1 MFVHARLALLVLLL
15 LNTLQAKF
23 LFNDHI
29 ISPKAAEQIEKMGSE
44 LEQKSKVYAYVVATN
59 QQLKRGVNVY
69 DFVKR
74 YQSSMSKPYVAIV
87 FAPNSKRLHLI
98 SSDKELKSKLNEGT
112 ILDFAIKVI
121 AGIDKNS
128 LQSKYDLGVVQ
139 AYSEL
144 CDEVAKS
151 KNIVL
156 QSTIKSGGR
165 WVLYIVNTLII
176 IGSLIVIWVY
186 FIAPI
191 FRKRGK
197 R

>member
-69 DFVKR
+69 DFIKK

-128 LQSKYDLGVVQ
+128 LQSKYDLGLVQ